1 MSYAGDIAPREAWTA
16 LEGDA
21 RAQLVDVRTTA
32 EWNYVGLPDLS
43 KIGRQAVT
51 VEWQVY
57 PSGARNPQ
65 FEAVV
70 AERLKAL
77 GVTADTPVVFLCRSG
92 ARSLAAAKA
101 MTAAGYSKCFNIAGG
116 FEGDLDKARHRAGS
130 NGWKFEGL
138 PWVQS

>member
-1 MSYAGDIAPREAWTA
+1 MSYAGDIAPREAYRA
-16 LEGDA
+16 LESDPK
-21 RAQLVDVRTTA
+21 AQLVDVRTAA

-43 KIGRQAVT
+43 KVGRQAIT
-51 VEWQVY
+51 VEWQIY

-70 AERLKAL
+70 AERLKAA
-77 GVTADTPVVFLCRSG
+77 GATADTPVVFLCRSG
-92 ARSLAAAKA
+92 VRSLAAAKA

-116 FEGDLDKARHRAGS
+116 FEGDLNQARHRAGS